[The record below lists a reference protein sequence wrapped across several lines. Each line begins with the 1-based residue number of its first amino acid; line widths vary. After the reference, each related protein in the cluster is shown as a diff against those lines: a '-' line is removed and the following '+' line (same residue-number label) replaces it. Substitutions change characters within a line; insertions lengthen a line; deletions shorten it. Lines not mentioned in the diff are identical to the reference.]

1 MRIIFL
7 SILFKLFSFGLMA
20 QAGNANQP
28 LIDAVAQFNSGND
41 PKTLVATFE
50 KLVPTTSVSNAW
62 IPSYYLALL
71 NASLSI
77 KNKNL
82 ADPYADKAIYW
93 ANLSIAASP
102 NDENYCALSMAKI
115 SKMAV
120 NPFLRWVTYEK
131 SIYAALKVAKN
142 ANPLNPRIYIL
153 EGSLTLNLPSLFG
166 GGCDK
171 AKPMLTKAREL
182 LDKQNPQILLPTWGK
197 QRLEEFKQG
206 CSF

>member
-1 MRIIFL
+1 MRILLL
-7 SILFKLFSFGLMA
+7 SFTFQLFSFVLMA
-20 QAGNANQP
+20 QTGNSNQS
-28 LIDAVAQFNSGND
+28 LMDAVAQFNSGND
-41 PKTLVATFE
+41 PKTLVAIFE
-50 KLVPTTSVSNAW
+50 KLVPTTSGSNAW

-93 ANLSIAASP
+93 ANLSIAANP
-102 NDENYCALSMAKI
+102 NDENYCALAMAKI
-115 SKMAV
+115 TKMAV

-131 SIYAALKVAKN
+131 SIYAALNLAKKT
-142 ANPLNPRIYIL
+142 NPFNPRVYLL

-171 AKPMLTKAREL
+171 AKPILKKSREL
-182 LDKQNPQILLPTWGK
+182 LDKQTPQLLLPTWGK
-197 QRLEEFKQG
+197 LRLEELKQG

>member
-1 MRIIFL
+1 MRILLLSFIFQ
-7 SILFKLFSFGLMA
+7 LFSFVLMA
-20 QAGNANQP
+20 QTGNSSQS

-41 PKTLVATFE
+41 PKSLVATFE
-50 KLVPTTSVSNAW
+50 KLVPTTSGSNAW

-93 ANLSIAASP
+93 ANLSIAANP
-102 NDENYCALSMAKI
+102 NDENYCALAMAKI
-115 SKMAV
+115 TKMAV

-131 SIYAALKVAKN
+131 SIYAALNLAKKT
-142 ANPLNPRIYIL
+142 NPFNPRVYLL

-171 AKPMLTKAREL
+171 AKPILKKSREL
-182 LDKQNPQILLPTWGK
+182 LDKQTPQSLLPTWGK
-197 QRLEEFKQG
+197 QRLEELKQG